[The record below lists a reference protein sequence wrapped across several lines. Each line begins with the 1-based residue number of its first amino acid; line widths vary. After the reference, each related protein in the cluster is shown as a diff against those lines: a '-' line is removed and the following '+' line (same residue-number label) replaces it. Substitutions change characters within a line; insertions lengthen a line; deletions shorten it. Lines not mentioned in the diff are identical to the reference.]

1 MDVLELTYPQ
11 GYPQKIVLEDSYP
24 QPRTRVSA
32 EPPPPENVVSVVV
45 MCVYLVCL
53 AGSSGSVSG
62 FLLPPSQARLPSGVC
77 VGLCGV
83 FCVCVG
89 FVLFVCCVALCVWFR
104 RRFEMCELVVLFSR
118 ASERSECGSP
128 TERSEGGSENLCW
141 LFVGFEWEVVRPPV
155 WLPHSDSRPML
166 LGSHML

>member
-1 MDVLELTYPQ
+1 
-11 GYPQKIVLEDSYP
+11 
-24 QPRTRVSA
+24 
-32 EPPPPENVVSVVV
+32 
-45 MCVYLVCL
+45 MCVYLVCFEVFATAL
-53 AGSSGSVSG
+53 TSFGCC
-62 FLLPPSQARLPSGVC
+62 RGVC

-83 FCVCVG
+83 FCVCGG

-104 RRFEMCELVVLFSR
+104 RRFEMCEMFCSASR

-128 TERSEGGSENLCW
+128 TERSEGGSGNFCW

-166 LGSHML
+166 LGSHMFRCSAMFVSP

>member
-1 MDVLELTYPQ
+1 MDVLEDYISPEVS
-11 GYPQKIVLEDSYP
+11 PQKIVLEDSYP

-45 MCVYLVCL
+45 MGVYLVCL

-83 FCVCVG
+83 FCVCGG
-89 FVLFVCCVALCVWFR
+89 FVLFVCCGGLCVS
-104 RRFEMCELVVLFSR
+104 FSS
-118 ASERSECGSP
+118 AAG
-128 TERSEGGSENLCW
+128 
-141 LFVGFEWEVVRPPV
+141 
-155 WLPHSDSRPML
+155 
-166 LGSHML
+166 

>member
-1 MDVLELTYPQ
+1 
-11 GYPQKIVLEDSYP
+11 
-24 QPRTRVSA
+24 
-32 EPPPPENVVSVVV
+32 

-83 FCVCVG
+83 FCVCGG

-104 RRFEMCELVVLFSR
+104 RRFEMCGCCCFVFESKR
-118 ASERSECGSP
+118 A
-128 TERSEGGSENLCW
+128 
-141 LFVGFEWEVVRPPV
+141 
-155 WLPHSDSRPML
+155 
-166 LGSHML
+166 

>member
-1 MDVLELTYPQ
+1 M
-11 GYPQKIVLEDSYP
+11 VLEDSYP
-24 QPRTRVSA
+24 QPRIGVYA
-32 EPPPPENVVSVVV
+32 VAPPPVNVVSGFV

-83 FCVCVG
+83 FCVCGG

-104 RRFEMCELVVLFSR
+104 RWLVGV
-118 ASERSECGSP
+118 
-128 TERSEGGSENLCW
+128 
-141 LFVGFEWEVVRPPV
+141 
-155 WLPHSDSRPML
+155 
-166 LGSHML
+166 